1 MAIKSLQEKFLHGIG
16 DIYDAEHQFLEAQQ
30 EMLPQATSPT
40 VKKLLETHIAQ
51 TEKHITTIE
60 EIFTAL
66 GETPKR
72 VKCQGAA
79 GIVAEGQKS
88 LKEVSGNPEL
98 VDLAIAG
105 GCGSVEHYEIAN
117 YRMLITGAEQMGQT
131 QVVQLLTRNLQQEEQ
146 TAKLIEQNS
155 PELFKRAMSAEKTGR
170 TASA

>member
-1 MAIKSLQEKFLHGIG
+1 MAIKTLQEKFLHGIG

-40 VKKLLETHIAQ
+40 VKTLLEKHIAQ
-51 TEKHITTIE
+51 TEQHITTVE
-60 EIFTAL
+60 EIFNVL

-72 VKCQGAA
+72 IKCQGAA
-79 GIVAEGQKS
+79 GIVTEGQKT

-105 GCGSVEHYEIAN
+105 GCGNVEHYEIAN
-117 YRMLITGAEQMGQT
+117 YRMLIAGAEQTGQT
-131 QVVQLLTRNLQQEEQ
+131 EIVKLLTRNLRQEEQ
-146 TAKLIEQNS
+146 TAKLIEQSS
-155 PELFKRAMSAEKTGR
+155 PELFKRAVSAEKTGR